1 MKKAEESER
10 VRRSY
15 MARNAELDSRETEL
29 EVRERLLDEREKS
42 MQAAYSEKIAEAD
55 KLKNMFKDGLAKL
68 NERAAE
74 IKSAKLRDEQI
85 AKIRRSGIGLLV
97 RLWVGFIAVL
107 VGRTKMR
114 TTIQNRYTFL
124 DCIFG

>member
-1 MKKAEESER
+1 
-10 VRRSY
+10 
-15 MARNAELDSRETEL
+15 
-29 EVRERLLDEREKS
+29 

-85 AKIRRSGIGLLV
+85 AKNTALRNRFVG

-114 TTIQNRYTFL
+114 TTIQNRYTVL
-124 DCIFG
+124 DCIFW